1 MSGPRRQPADV
12 RREQLLDAAEL
23 VLLDRGL
30 RATTVAEVAE
40 AAGVAKG
47 TVYLYYESKDD
58 LLAGVRA
65 RYLERFAEALEVKS
79 SASASARLRRL
90 VAGLFEFGFDHHDLH
105 HLLFHEAG
113 FHEEDAF
120 VGVRSDLIELI
131 AEGVEAGEFH
141 VDDVPLA
148 TAFVLQGVHGALVD
162 ALHLSPRGSGRR
174 AITRAANEVADLAA
188 RTLS

>member
-1 MSGPRRQPADV
+1 MASPRRQPPDV

-23 VLLDRGL
+23 VLAERGL

-65 RYLERFAEALEVKS
+65 RYLERFAEAVNVKS
-79 SASASARLRRL
+79 SSSASARLRRM
-90 VAGLFEFGFDHHDLH
+90 VAGLFEFGIEHHELH

-120 VGVRSDLIELI
+120 VGVRSALIDLI
-131 AEGVEAGEFH
+131 AEGVEAGDFH
-141 VDDVPLA
+141 VDEVQLA
-148 TAFVLQGVHGALVD
+148 SAFVLNGVHGALVD
-162 ALHLSPRGSGRR
+162 ALHSPPHGSSRR
-174 AITRAANEVADLAA
+174 AMTRSANDVADLAV
-188 RTLS
+188 RTLG